1 MLKVIIAVDGSAAL
15 EPTLAFARNLLAGK
29 PTSVTLLHVI
39 AQHMVYS
46 KGGAATE
53 EVYDMPREREACTQL
68 LKTSAQQLQSAGVG
82 PTITEHL
89 VTGDPADQI
98 LTAAENLDADLIIL
112 GSRGLNAVQRFL
124 LGSVSTKVTTHA
136 PCAALV
142 VRPKAALAKIE
153 VSNAVAAYPAMA

>member
-1 MLKVIIAVDGSAAL
+1 MLKVIIAVDGSPAA
-15 EPTLAFARNLLAGK
+15 EPTLAFARNLFAGK
-29 PTSVTLLHVI
+29 PASITLLHVI
-39 AQHMVYS
+39 AQHLVYS

-68 LKTSAQQLQSAGVG
+68 LKSSAEQLQAAGVG

-136 PCAALV
+136 PCAVLV
-142 VRPKAALAKIE
+142 VRPKAALAKAE
-153 VSNAVAAYPAMA
+153 VSKEAVAHPAIA